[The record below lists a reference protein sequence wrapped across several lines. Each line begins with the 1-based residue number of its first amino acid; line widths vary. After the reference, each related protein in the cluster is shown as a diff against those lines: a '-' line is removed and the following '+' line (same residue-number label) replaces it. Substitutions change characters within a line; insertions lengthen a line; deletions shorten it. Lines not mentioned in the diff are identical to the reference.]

1 MERILFFIFLGVSEK
16 PKWEAVSTF
25 EFCLLLG
32 GLHRNYKVPFKE
44 DRQTLCR
51 FDIMLVADRINS
63 ITSEYH
69 G

>member
-1 MERILFFIFLGVSEK
+1 MESILFLLLLSESK
-16 PKWEAVSTF
+16 PKWEAVLTF
-25 EFCLLLG
+25 ESYLLLG
-32 GLHRNYKVPFKE
+32 GLHRYYKVPSKE

-63 ITSEYH
+63 ITCEYH